1 MKTRQFDFYVI
12 TFLYFK
18 LYTTSAIVMAG
29 IVQGLQNAAG
39 ATLDAAG
46 AVVRG
51 GARGVNY
58 ATGGAAGQLAGAALK
73 RAVQAGQAF
82 DNFTNGRAG
91 QAIAPLYNVTDF
103 ISGGRV
109 DAVRE
114 ALAQVIN
121 NAYPIDPTQKVTPA
135 DKEAYDDVK
144 VRFVE
149 LHTLL
154 EVCDERKNVFIP
166 VSTLRHIIG
175 KKKVFEN
182 VTAFDQLGQMDVIQK
197 HDALA
202 DMMAR
207 AVANKEEYLDIDDLM

>member
-18 LYTTSAIVMAG
+18 LYTTSAIVMAE
-29 IVQGLQNAAG
+29 IIQGLQNAAG
-39 ATLDAAG
+39 ATLNAAG
-46 AVVRG
+46 AAIRG
-51 GARGVNY
+51 GAQGLNY
-58 ATGGAAGQLAGAALK
+58 ATGGAAGRVAGAVLERTA
-73 RAVQAGQAF
+73 QAGQAIN
-82 DNFTNGRAG
+82 DFTNGRAG
-91 QAIAPLYNVTDF
+91 QAIAPLYNAADF
-103 ISGGRV
+103 LLGGRV

-114 ALAQVIN
+114 ALAEVIN
-121 NAYPIDPTQKVTPA
+121 NAHPVDPTQKVTPA

-149 LHTLL
+149 LHFLL
-154 EVCDERKNVFIP
+154 QVCDERKNVFIP

-175 KKKVFEN
+175 KKKNFEN
-182 VTAFDQLGQMDVIQK
+182 VLAFDQPGQMDVIQK

-207 AVANKEEYLDIDDLM
+207 AIANKEEYLDIDELM